1 MFLDDDQENLLERIE
16 SSSRL
21 MQGLFGSSNLNRKDL
36 MILESLIFDMV
47 DGKISAEQI
56 IDKELI
62 KRIKG
67 NWLYRG
73 FTLSKDTEA
82 KLNYL

>member
-56 IDKELI
+56 ID
-62 KRIKG
+62 
-67 NWLYRG
+67 
-73 FTLSKDTEA
+73 
-82 KLNYL
+82 